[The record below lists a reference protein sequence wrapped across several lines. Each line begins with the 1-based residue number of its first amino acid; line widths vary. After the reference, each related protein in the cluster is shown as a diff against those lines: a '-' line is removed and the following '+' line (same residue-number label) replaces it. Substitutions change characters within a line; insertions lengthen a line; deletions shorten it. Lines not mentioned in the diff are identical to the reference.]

1 MNDEKPA
8 QAFACAGSVFEKFG
22 IAVER
27 QTAGELREQAL
38 HIGAVVFVIRR
49 GKVFSCRSDIGY
61 RSAFI
66 QIGMINRQNTIQ
78 KMLYRY
84 SVIVRDRGQIHFFI
98 PLDKQA

>member
-49 GKVFSCRSDIGY
+49 GKVFSCRY
-61 RSAFI
+61 
-66 QIGMINRQNTIQ
+66 
-78 KMLYRY
+78 
-84 SVIVRDRGQIHFFI
+84 VI
-98 PLDKQA
+98 